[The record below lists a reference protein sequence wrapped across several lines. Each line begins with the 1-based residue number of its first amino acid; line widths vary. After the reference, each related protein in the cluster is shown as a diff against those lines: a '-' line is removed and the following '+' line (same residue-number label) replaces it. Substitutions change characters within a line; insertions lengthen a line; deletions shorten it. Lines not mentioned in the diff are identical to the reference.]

1 MLALFGNAM
10 RTLIGSAVVLL
21 VAAASTVTASAQDKF
36 PDRRITIV
44 IPFSPGGGVDGLLR
58 TYADVMSKDIGQT
71 VLIQNTPGGGGLVA
85 GSEVLRSGADGYTLY
100 LTWPS
105 THSAM
110 QYLQDMPFDP
120 TKDFRAV
127 SMLFYFQN
135 VLVVPSNSPANTL
148 EELAT
153 YGKGK
158 QGGLVYGAPGSG
170 SAAHILAAMVGEKLG
185 IETTATQFR
194 NGPDLNRSLVRGDL
208 DYAFGTYQGMSEF
221 VNAGQAR
228 VIAVVGDENGRSPGF
243 PDAPTFDEAGY
254 PGLDGLLGWFG
265 VVAPAQTP
273 DEVVEYLAQAFKRA
287 STDPR
292 VVDFVEKASFVSSV
306 NGAAAFDKVIA
317 EDSARYG
324 EVIPKLGIQMQ

>member
-1 MLALFGNAM
+1 MLSLHGHVM
-10 RTLIGSAVVLL
+10 RILIRSAVMLFL
-21 VAAASTVTASAQDKF
+21 AAASVATAAAQDKF
-36 PDRRITIV
+36 PNRRITII

-85 GSEVLRSGADGYTLY
+85 GSEVLRAGADGYTLY

-135 VLVVPSNSPANTL
+135 VLVVPNGSAAKSLA
-148 EELAT
+148 ELAE
-153 YGKGK
+153 YGKTK
-158 QGGLVYGAPGSG
+158 PGGLVYGTPGNG

-185 IETTATQFR
+185 IEATATQFR

-208 DYAFGTYQGMSEF
+208 DYAFGTYQGMNEF
-221 VNAGQAR
+221 VTAGQAR
-228 VIAVVGDENGRSPGF
+228 VLAVVGDEKGRSPGF

-265 VVAPAQTP
+265 VVAPAATP
-273 DEVVEYLAQAFKRA
+273 DDVVEYLAEAFKRA
-287 STDPR
+287 STDRR
-292 VVDFVEKASFVSSV
+292 VIDFVEKASFVSSV
-306 NGAAAFDKVIA
+306 NGPEAFDKVIA
-317 EDSARYG
+317 DDSKRYG
-324 EVIPKLGIQMQ
+324 EVIPNLEIQAQ